1 VSDEET
7 LAADLLAGAK
17 ALREG
22 DAATAVRLLSRAVVH
37 EGLAADAS
45 LALIR
50 ARSLSLYGQA
60 LLENGNAKD
69 AEDPVLDAMRILRA
83 LEDTEGLHQVRD
95 LHRQVRETLESAA
108 KEQARLRAMAALA
121 AQPME
126 QVRAKARTPFAL
138 AEILIQRA
146 NADIEA
152 GQDDAALEVA
162 TEALSI
168 ATSLSSVRL
177 EVLAR
182 LSIARIRPE
191 RALEELEAARQRAD
205 AANEF
210 TLVGAVARAAEAH
223 GLTIGVLAG
232 PRPGKSLK

>member
-1 VSDEET
+1 MSDEEA

-22 DAATAVRLLSRAVVH
+22 DAGTAVRLLSQAVVH
-37 EGLAADAS
+37 EGLAADPS

-50 ARSLSLYGQA
+50 ARTLSLYGQA
-60 LLENGNAKD
+60 LLGDGNAQE
-69 AEDPVLDAMRILRA
+69 AEAPVLEAMRILRS

-95 LHRQVRETLESAA
+95 LHRQVREAIEGAA
-108 KEQARLRAMAALA
+108 KEQARLRALAALA
-121 AQPME
+121 AQPLE
-126 QVRAKARTPFAL
+126 KVRARARTPFAL

-152 GQDDAALEVA
+152 GKADAALEIA
-162 TEALSI
+162 TEALAL
-168 ATSLSSVRL
+168 ATSVSSVRL

-182 LSIARIRPE
+182 LSIARIQPE
-191 RALEELEAARQRAD
+191 RALEELETARQRAD

-232 PRPGKSLK
+232 PRLGKSLK